1 MRYTSFENSK
11 YLVQKEL
18 LETEKGI
25 QYIGKVRERNGR
37 NHWILEVNLQ
47 KIVQ

>member
-25 QYIGKVRERNGR
+25 QYIEKVRERNGR
-37 NHWILEVNLQ
+37 NH
-47 KIVQ
+47 